1 MSKQQYKSMEELKEA
16 AREKFTDDEIDAFI
30 NMGEKLACYPVLSE
44 FINIIESRPGFDLE
58 GKKLVDRITS
68 TIKYKKCGH
77 ISLPL
82 HDENDQPVIPCQNGE
97 IVIGM
102 SLSITKKD
110 EKPEFYAP
118 PEFINDLLKHM
129 SHLIA
134 TAKAFWQSYS
144 TKHKKII
151 KAAAKYCPNVDFG
164 ILKNKSDDAIMLYF
178 DENSPTRV
186 CVFTYYY
193 NNVTGEVLIRKPN
206 ALKPQVAAE
215 DAQSP
220 QVAAE
225 DAQSPQVAA
234 EDTQSPQVVTEDAQ
248 STQVSTEDAQVATI

>member
-1 MSKQQYKSMEELKEA
+1 MSQQQYKTVEELKDA
-16 AREKFTDDEIDAFI
+16 AKEKFTDEEIDTFI

-44 FINIIESRPGFDLE
+44 FINVIESKPGFDLE
-58 GKKLVDRITS
+58 GKKLIDRITS
-68 TIKYKKCGH
+68 TMKYKKCGH

-82 HDENDQPVIPCQNGE
+82 RDENDQPIISNNDGE

-118 PEFINDLLKHM
+118 PEFINDLYKHM

-134 TAKAFWQSYS
+134 TSKAFWQTYC

-151 KAAAKYCPNVDFG
+151 KAAAKYRPDVDFG
-164 ILKNKSDDAIMLYF
+164 VLKNKSDDAIMLYF
-178 DENSPTRV
+178 DENSPTRI

-193 NNVTGEVLIRKPN
+193 NANTGQVLIRKPN
-206 ALKPQVAAE
+206 TLHANQAHENTVVDNVG
-215 DAQSP
+215 DASD
-220 QVAAE
+220 VKH
-225 DAQSPQVAA
+225 DN
-234 EDTQSPQVVTEDAQ
+234 
-248 STQVSTEDAQVATI
+248 